1 MKIPM
6 ITMTRLFIRKNVRE
20 TCLVMIW
27 KNRYRASIHCRTR
40 FSINSGLDG
49 NGSYTVYGYCCYY
62 NENGS
67 GQATDTGFL
76 GLMSIGYNNEWL
88 GYGDAGYAGYRC
100 VRDIE

>member
-1 MKIPM
+1 MGEN
-6 ITMTRLFIRKNVRE
+6 TYDYNDTFIYKKECEGN
-20 TCLVMIW
+20 MFGHDW

-49 NGSYTVYGYCCYY
+49 NGSYTVYG
-62 NENGS
+62 
-67 GQATDTGFL
+67 
-76 GLMSIGYNNEWL
+76 LMSIGYNNEWL